1 MSTAIVLLGRTP
13 RPGTVKTR
21 LAKVIGDDAALAAYR
36 AMLYL
41 GVRRAVATGL
51 DTWLFAT
58 EPEHADIQRLV
69 GAFGINSQ
77 AQPTGDLGQRMAAV
91 FSQMHRHYKH
101 VLLAGTDCPDLSAGH
116 YWQALGALSSAN
128 VVMQGADDGGYVLI
142 GSACP
147 EIWRQEQ
154 PFAGVRFGT
163 ATARQDTLEALRDG
177 GWRVTCPGQL
187 SDVDTVDD
195 LRAWQARED
204 GWIRQA
210 GIFWE

>member
-1 MSTAIVLLGRTP
+1 
-13 RPGTVKTR
+13 
-21 LAKVIGDDAALAAYR
+21 
-36 AMLYL
+36 
-41 GVRRAVATGL
+41 
-51 DTWLFAT
+51 
-58 EPEHADIQRLV
+58 
-69 GAFGINSQ
+69 
-77 AQPTGDLGQRMAAV
+77 
-91 FSQMHRHYKH
+91 
-101 VLLAGTDCPDLSAGH
+101 
-116 YWQALGALSSAN
+116 
-128 VVMQGADDGGYVLI
+128 MQGADDGGYVLI